1 MTFGRAAI
9 PAVVGG
15 LLLTALLW
23 WAGASTDALRLPG
36 STDLLGGEAAADLQ
50 RWLTPWAY
58 DPPQPSAYASGGDG
72 ARYLDLFHTAMQIR
86 FGTVFVVFTVGALFL
101 VRWLPPVAGRVPAAL
116 LALWAWGLVSAMLA
130 VTVSAPWQIASYGHG
145 SYRFL
150 PNLAGSTAGGRE
162 VAAVVGLVVAAA
174 TVLLGRA
181 TTKGAGP
188 LPRREVPARAARI
201 AATAGTAVIALSLLV
216 LSYQPVAAEIQTAP
230 YGGGFL
236 SEPGDLLREWLLLGG
251 WSGPSGTPVGDWLL
265 ARSSDVLVL
274 AVVWWALRLL
284 PGLLTRATIPA
295 MAVGTV
301 CATVVGLVAG
311 QLLQVVTVGGG
322 LKWGLRYIVGN
333 LGSGVPAALTW
344 GLVAGAVAAL
354 TLRATAPK
362 EAAAPD
368 TARA

>member
-15 LLLTALLW
+15 LLFTALLW
-23 WAGASTDALRLPG
+23 WAGASSDALHLPG
-36 STDLLGGEAAADLQ
+36 SADLLGGEAAADLQ

-86 FGTVFVVFTVGALFL
+86 FGAVFVVFTVGALFL

-188 LPRREVPARAARI
+188 PAPPGGPGPRRAPRGHGRDGGDRA
-201 AATAGTAVIALSLLV
+201 
-216 LSYQPVAAEIQTAP
+216 VA
-230 YGGGFL
+230 
-236 SEPGDLLREWLLLGG
+236 
-251 WSGPSGTPVGDWLL
+251 
-265 ARSSDVLVL
+265 
-274 AVVWWALRLL
+274 
-284 PGLLTRATIPA
+284 
-295 MAVGTV
+295 
-301 CATVVGLVAG
+301 
-311 QLLQVVTVGGG
+311 
-322 LKWGLRYIVGN
+322 
-333 LGSGVPAALTW
+333 
-344 GLVAGAVAAL
+344 AGAVVPAGSRRDPDGAL
-354 TLRATAPK
+354 RRRFPLRAG
-362 EAAAPD
+362 
-368 TARA
+368 